1 MRTPKSLSKA
11 KKQKKM
17 VCSVFGKIYGAP
29 ICLCFNFNWPLRL
42 CQLKISSDTPVL
54 RQNLTIIGTLILML
68 PTKMLVTCVT
78 CKIMTCEMIS
88 QKDFT
93 LAKTNPLTLIQNL
106 EILGALILMLPTKM
120 SVTCEMI
127 TQSWILPLR
136 EWGASNVY
144 LSAGQHYLRGK
155 HCRRPIAWWEL

>member
-1 MRTPKSLSKA
+1 
-11 KKQKKM
+11 
-17 VCSVFGKIYGAP
+17 
-29 ICLCFNFNWPLRL
+29 
-42 CQLKISSDTPVL
+42 
-54 RQNLTIIGTLILML
+54 ML

-155 HCRRPIAWWEL
+155 HCRRPIAVMGFAFRQKEFTLANTNPFTLIENLKILGALILMLPTKMSVTCVTCKIMTWIYP